1 VLQDRHS
8 ECEVLDRLLEAV
20 RRGESRVLVVR
31 GEPGVGKS
39 ALLEYV
45 VTQASGCRVARA
57 AYVESEMELAFAGLQ
72 QLCAPLLNRVD
83 QLPGPQRDALGTAFG
98 LRAGNSP
105 DRFLVGLAVL
115 SLFSDRAEEQPLI
128 CVVDDAQ
135 WLDRASVQTL
145 VFVARRLLAE
155 SVGLIFAVREL
166 EEEQELAGLTEL
178 VVEGLNDDD
187 ARALLDSAIHGRLDE
202 EVRERF
208 IAETRGNPLALL
220 ELPRE
225 WAPTRV
231 AGGFGLPDST
241 PLVSRIE
248 QSFLRRLH
256 SLPRDT
262 QRFLQTAAAEP
273 VGDLTLLLRAVE
285 RLGIGAEA
293 AAPAEAAGLVELD
306 ARVRFR
312 HPLVRSA
319 IYSAASPQERR
330 DVHRALAGATDPG
343 VDPDRR
349 AWHRAHAALG
359 PDEAVASELERSAGR
374 AQARGGFAGA
384 AAFLERATKL
394 TPDPARRGARA
405 LAAAQAKFDAAAP
418 DSALAL
424 LAAAEIA
431 PLDELQHAR
440 VDVLRAQIEF
450 ARGRSQP
457 ASALL
462 LAAAKRLEP
471 LDAELARVTYL
482 EAFGAALFA
491 GRLSGPVGVRQV
503 ADAARTAARAGSS
516 MQPPRPLDLLLDGL
530 VTRFTE
536 GYPAGVAPL
545 RRALGTLQALLREHG
560 LVGREVRFAWGVSPE
575 LWDDDAWHEL
585 ASRGVAIARDRGALT
600 ALPIGLTY
608 HASLLIFSGRLKTAA
623 MLLEEADAIAAATG
637 NAHFDYASPLL
648 AAVRGHETDASA
660 VIEAAVQHATARGE
674 GRAIPHA
681 EHAAAVLYNGLG
693 RYQGALAAAQRAC
706 EYEDLGVFGWA
717 LVELIEAGARTGNR
731 EAAAAA
737 LEQLAERTGASATDW
752 GLGME
757 ARSRALLADTQTA
770 EPLYHEA
777 IERLTRSRI
786 SLHLARAHLLYG
798 EWLRRER
805 RRTDARHQLRTAH
818 QMLLTMGAEGFAER
832 TEREL
837 LATGESARKR
847 TGETSRQL
855 TPQETQIA
863 QLARDGFSNPE
874 IGAQLFISPRTVQYH
889 LHMIFT
895 KLGIGSR
902 MELNRVLPGDPSVAR
917 QGSCAPRA

>member
-57 AYVESEMELAFAGLQ
+57 AYAESEMELAFAGLH

-115 SLFSDRAEEQPLI
+115 SLFSERAEEQPLV

-135 WLDRASVQTL
+135 WLDRASVLTL

-166 EEEQELAGLTEL
+166 GEEQELAGLTEL

-241 PLVSRIE
+241 PLVRRIE

-285 RLGIGAEA
+285 RLGIGADA
-293 AAPAEAAGLVELD
+293 AAPAEAAGLVELG

-330 DVHRALAGATDPG
+330 DVHRALAGATDPE

-450 ARGRSQP
+450 ARGHSQP

-503 ADAARTAARAGSS
+503 ADAARAAARTGSS

-545 RRALGTLQALLREHG
+545 RRALGTLQAVLREHG

-585 ASRGVAIARDRGALT
+585 ASRGVGIARDRGALT

-623 MLLEEADAIAAATG
+623 VLLEEADAIAAATG
-637 NAHFDYASPLL
+637 NVHFDYASPLL
-648 AAVRGHETDASA
+648 AAVRGRETDASA

-805 RRTDARHQLRTAH
+805 RRTDARHQLRTAR
-818 QMLLTMGAEGFAER
+818 QMFLTMGAEGFAER

-837 LATGESARKR
+837 LATGERARKR
-847 TGETSRQL
+847 TGETTRQL

-863 QLARDGFSNPE
+863 QLARDGLSNPE

-917 QGSCAPRA
+917 RGSCAPRA